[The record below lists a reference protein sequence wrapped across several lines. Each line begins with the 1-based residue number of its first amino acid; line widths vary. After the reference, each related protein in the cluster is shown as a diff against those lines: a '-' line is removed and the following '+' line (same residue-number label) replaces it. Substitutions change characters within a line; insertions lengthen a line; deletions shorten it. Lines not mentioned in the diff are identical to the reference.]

1 MQTRKKFKQCVEGG
15 FDVSNELASSMME
28 DDVALAKIKAFLVG
42 IGATNGG
49 VGSPKLASANEQ
61 VQ

>member
-1 MQTRKKFKQCVEGG
+1 MQTRKKFKQCVEGD
-15 FDVSNELASSMME
+15 FNVSNELTSSMME
-28 DDVALAKIKAFLVG
+28 DVTLSKIEAFLVG

-49 VGSPKLASANEQ
+49 VGSHELAGANVQ